1 MAHAAPRPADTGV
14 PACLDMEASGFGR
27 DSYPIEVGFVLGDGR
42 SWCTLVRPAEGWTH
56 WDPAAERLHGIS
68 RELAQRHGRDVAAVA
83 DQLNRQLQGQTLY
96 CDGWAHDYAW
106 LNRLFD
112 AAEAVPAFRL
122 DSLRSRLD
130 EAEAERW
137 HVVKQQVAGEWPAAR
152 HRASTDAKLLQMTW
166 QRLREATA
174 TRAGAV
180 PR

>member
-1 MAHAAPRPADTGV
+1 MAHAAPRPADTTV

-42 SWCTLVRPAEGWTH
+42 TWCTLIRPADGWTH

-68 RELAQRHGRDVAAVA
+68 RDVVLRHGREVGLVAA
-83 DQLNRQLQGQTLY
+83 QLNHELAGQTLY

-112 AAEAVPAFRL
+112 AADAVPAFRL

-130 EAEAERW
+130 EVEADRW
-137 HVVKQQVAGEWPAAR
+137 HGVKQQVASEMPAVR

-166 QRLREATA
+166 QRLRGATA
-174 TRAGAV
+174 ARAGDV